1 MPEPKNGAPTAASF
15 TGGPSEGYN
24 TAMDARDEF
33 PLFFAAAVGK
43 PLSQGVALAPFSSFR
58 IGGPADFFFE
68 AVSGEDIKKAARAA
82 RAAGVP
88 FYIIGDGT
96 NLLFDDDGYR
106 GLVVRNRAPAPAL
119 EATPPRLAASSGLAL
134 GKLVQ
139 FSLEKGLTGME
150 FLAGIPGT
158 VGGAVCGNAGAFGR
172 SVGEVVE
179 AALLLDRDGGE
190 RRAGRT
196 DLGFSYRH
204 SSLREKGNIVL
215 SAVFSL
221 APGDPARSRDEVREF
236 LEQRKKKH
244 PPWGTACAG
253 SYFKNPC
260 LPDGSKQAAGY
271 LLDQAGARGQRVG
284 DAAVYEGHCNFIVNL
299 GQATARDVLELAA
312 RLKDRVRE
320 KFGVTLEEEV
330 IHLRATAAGL

>member
-1 MPEPKNGAPTAASF
+1 
-15 TGGPSEGYN
+15 
-24 TAMDARDEF
+24 MDPRDDF
-33 PLFFAAAVGK
+33 PPAFEAAVGK
-43 PLSQGVALAPFSSFR
+43 PLSRGVALALFSSFR

-68 AVSGEDIKKAARAA
+68 AGSAEELKKAAKAARAA
-82 RAAGVP
+82 RVP

-96 NLLFDDDGYR
+96 NLLFADEGYR
-106 GLVVRNRAPAPAL
+106 GLVVRNRSAAPAL
-119 EATPPRLAASSGLAL
+119 DASLPRLTAPSGLAL
-134 GKLVQ
+134 GKVVQ

-172 SVGEVVE
+172 SIGDVLET
-179 AALLLDRDGGE
+179 ASLLGRDGQE
-190 RRAGRT
+190 RQAGRA
-196 DLGFSYRH
+196 DLAFSYRH
-204 SSLREKGNIVL
+204 SSLREKGDL
-215 SAVFSL
+215 LLDAVFSL
-221 APGDPARSRDEVREF
+221 APGDPARSRDEVRDF

-271 LLDQAGARGQRVG
+271 LLDRAGARGERVG

-299 GQATARDVLELAA
+299 GRASARDVLELAA
-312 RLKDRVRE
+312 RLKDKVRAE
-320 KFGVTLEEEV
+320 FGVTLEEEV
-330 IHLRATAAGL
+330 IHLRANAAGL

>member
-1 MPEPKNGAPTAASF
+1 
-15 TGGPSEGYN
+15 
-24 TAMDARDEF
+24 MDARDEF

-43 PLSQGVALAPFSSFR
+43 PLSRRVALAPFSSFR

-68 AVSGEDIKKAARAA
+68 AESAEHLKKASQAA

-88 FYIIGDGT
+88 FYLIGDGT
-96 NLLFDDDGYR
+96 NLLFADEGYR
-106 GLVVRNRAPAPAL
+106 GLVVRNRSAAPAL
-119 EATPPRLAASSGLAL
+119 DADPPRLTASSGLAL

-139 FSLEKGLTGME
+139 FSLEKRLTGME

-172 SVGEVVE
+172 SIGDVLET
-179 AALLLDRDGGE
+179 AFLLDPDGGE
-190 RRAGRT
+190 RQAGRA

-204 SSLREKGNIVL
+204 SSLREKGDVVL
-215 SAVFSL
+215 GAVFSL
-221 APGDPARSRDEVREF
+221 APGDPAKSRDEVREF

-260 LPDGSKQAAGY
+260 LPDGSKRAAGY
-271 LLDQAGARGQRVG
+271 LLDQAGARGERVG

-299 GQATARDVLELAA
+299 GGASARDVLELAA
-312 RLKDRVRE
+312 RLKDKVRE

-330 IHLRATAAGL
+330 IHLRASALGL